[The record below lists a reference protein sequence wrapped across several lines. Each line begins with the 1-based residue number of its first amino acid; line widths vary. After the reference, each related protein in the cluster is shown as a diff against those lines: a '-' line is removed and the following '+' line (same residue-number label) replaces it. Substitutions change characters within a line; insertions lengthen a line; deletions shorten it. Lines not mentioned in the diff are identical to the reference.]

1 VGTLKADHLTKGT
14 AAEKA
19 AEEFLCSHGLSIVS
33 RNFSS
38 RFGEIDLIC
47 EDKKEL
53 VFVEVRFRS
62 NTSFGSAAETVTIA
76 KQRKLTKTAHYFLS
90 THPKFTNKMM
100 RFDVIGMSANS
111 QPEWIKGAFLTA

>member
-1 VGTLKADHLTKGT
+1 VKTDHLKKGL

-19 AEEFLCSHGLSIVS
+19 AENFLSSRGLNIIA

-47 EDKKEL
+47 EDKNDL

-62 NTSFGSAAETVTIA
+62 NTHFGSAAETVTIA
-76 KQRKLTKTAHYFLS
+76 KQRKIAKTAHYFLQA
-90 THPKFTNKMM
+90 HPSYSKKMM
-100 RFDVIGMSANS
+100 RFDVIGMTKNS
-111 QPEWIKGAFLTA
+111 QIEWIKGAFLTA